1 MKVQQIQNNNIDL
14 KNKPQ
19 FKGVD
24 GFLRYLATNQAVG
37 ANGVD
42 LAFMVIPRTGTDL
55 INRGPAAGLETGRRE
70 ASGTVNH
77 TLIGV
82 YGGIAGGIIAAISG
96 INSKYNANAIT
107 NTIEPITKSIIGSII
122 FVIVSI
128 IPSRVLSKKFTPF

>member
-1 MKVQQIQNNNIDL
+1 MKVQQIQNNNIEL

-82 YGGIAGGIIAAISG
+82 YGGLAGALIAAVSG
-96 INSKYNANAIT
+96 INSKYNANA
-107 NTIEPITKSIIGSII
+107 NSICQQK
-122 FVIVSI
+122 
-128 IPSRVLSKKFTPF
+128 RL